1 MRTIGRD
8 PWEARRA
15 VPNLDRLRCREPTKP
30 TRDPLED
37 HRCARFEGLLRLQRL
52 SGPHGPGP
60 IGLGGLAEGLPSRQN
75 LRSRSVRALGYVC
88 TVQHSDFKWFP
99 AGTEVHYTSQNQA
112 GDVVQATIPIKNG
125 STNGACVWSSPVNA
139 VCTFSPGSGRLTQF
153 HLVVDVTANADQSI
167 WYWDGTYWFDGGD

>member
-1 MRTIGRD
+1 M
-8 PWEARRA
+8 
-15 VPNLDRLRCREPTKP
+15 
-30 TRDPLED
+30 
-37 HRCARFEGLLRLQRL
+37 
-52 SGPHGPGP
+52 
-60 IGLGGLAEGLPSRQN
+60 
-75 LRSRSVRALGYVC
+75 RSVRSRAAVAATVLALTVLVPSASAASPKAFHLDKTCAADSSEPLGYVC
-88 TVQHSDFKWFP
+88 TIQHSDFKWFP

-167 WYWDGTYWFDGGD
+167 WYWDGTYWFGGGD